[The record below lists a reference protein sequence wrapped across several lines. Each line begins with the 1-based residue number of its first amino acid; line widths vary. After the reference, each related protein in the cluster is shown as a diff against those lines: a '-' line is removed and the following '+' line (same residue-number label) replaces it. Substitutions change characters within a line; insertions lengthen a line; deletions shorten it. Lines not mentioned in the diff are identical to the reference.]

1 MERYTVDR
9 FDENTYIV
17 LDREEQREIC
27 VCGNYKGWEDAK
39 ERAEKITLLLNEKQK
54 EIKRK

>member
-1 MERYTVDR
+1 MERYTVDQ

-27 VCGNYKGWEDAK
+27 VCGNYEGWEDAK
-39 ERAEKITLLLNEKQK
+39 ERAE
-54 EIKRK
+54 